1 MVWLNGHY
9 LGSASGGTE
18 ADAGPPINQNPGPGH
33 FPIPAGLLHASQP
46 AVLSVLV
53 ENMGDNDDWTAQEE
67 RFRQPRGLYD
77 VAFSESSN
85 APAPVITWKIQGAKG
100 GEHLTD
106 PARGPLNVG
115 GLYGERNGWYL
126 PGYPDGSWRTGAPGT
141 VTTGVRWYRT
151 TFRLDLPANQD
162 VPVALHF
169 GNASTG
175 SYRVLIYLNGWNLG
189 QYGGA
194 IGPETDFVLPAG
206 LLRTRGGNTLA
217 LAVIAQGN
225 TSVAPVSL
233 VASANL
239 LGGVPVTDVHS
250 PGYH

>member
-1 MVWLNGHY
+1 
-9 LGSASGGTE
+9 
-18 ADAGPPINQNPGPGH
+18 
-33 FPIPAGLLHASQP
+33 
-46 AVLSVLV
+46 
-53 ENMGDNDDWTAQEE
+53 
-67 RFRQPRGLYD
+67 
-77 VAFSESSN
+77 
-85 APAPVITWKIQGAKG
+85 
-100 GEHLTD
+100 
-106 PARGPLNVG
+106 
-115 GLYGERNGWYL
+115 
-126 PGYPDGSWRTGAPGT
+126 

-206 LLRTRGGNTLA
+206 LLRTRGGNTLT

-225 TSVAPVSL
+225 ASVAPVSL

-239 LGGVPVTDVHS
+239 LGGVPVTDVYS